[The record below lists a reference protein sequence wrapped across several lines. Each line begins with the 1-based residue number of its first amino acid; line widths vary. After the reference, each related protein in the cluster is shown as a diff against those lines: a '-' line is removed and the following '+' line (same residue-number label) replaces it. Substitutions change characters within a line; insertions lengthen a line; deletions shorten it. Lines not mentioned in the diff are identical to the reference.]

1 MKGKLLIYACLYIL
15 LIPHAVVT
23 LVIDPWTL
31 FPCRVSGDVMVR
43 FVWERDGQLIDS
55 SEAMGILQ
63 LQLRIAAVE
72 QVHVG
77 EYSCRVE
84 LTPQTGGTPDILGPM
99 TAGTLTV
106 LGK

>member
-1 MKGKLLIYACLYIL
+1 MSIHSVD
-15 LIPHAVVT
+15 PTVVT

-77 EYSCRVE
+77 EYSCHVV
-84 LTPQTGGTPDILGPM
+84 LTPQTGGTPATTLGPM